1 MDFIRVD
8 GTMGEGGGQVLR
20 SALTLSLLTGRPL
33 RLTRIRARR
42 DPPGLAPQHR
52 MAVQAAARV
61 AGAVVKGD
69 DIGSR
74 VLEFVPGNV
83 TPGGYEFDIGTAGST
98 SLVLQTVLL
107 PLALAP
113 GPSNVRLR
121 GGTHVP
127 WSPCFHFLDWHWRVM
142 LGRLGLHF
150 LLCMI
155 QAGFYPPGGGV
166 VQATIPG
173 GARIGGLELRHR
185 GRLLSIRGLSAAAC
199 LPMEIAERQRSQALQ
214 RLQGLDCPVDIAVEQ
229 LPAPSPGTVLA
240 LLAQFEHGQACFSAL
255 GARGKR
261 AERVADEAAD
271 ELLRFLARDG
281 AVDRWL
287 ADQLLLPLAVART
300 PSEFT
305 TSAVTGHL
313 LTNADVIRAFLPA
326 SIEIDGAAGE
336 PGTVR
341 VTPASGA

>member
-1 MDFIRVD
+1 MDFIQIN

-61 AGAVVKGD
+61 AGALVEGD
-69 DIGSR
+69 DIGSQA
-74 VLEFVPGNV
+74 LKFLPGNV
-83 TPGGYEFDIGTAGST
+83 KPGDYEFDIGTAGST

-142 LGRLGLHF
+142 LDRLGLQF
-150 LLCMI
+150 SLRMD
-155 QAGFYPPGGGV
+155 QAGFYPPGGGEV
-166 VQATIPG
+166 RATIPG
-173 GARIGGLELRHR
+173 SAHIGGLELRHR
-185 GRLLSIRGLSAAAC
+185 GRLLGVRGLSAAAR
-199 LPMEIAERQRSQALQ
+199 LPVEIAERQRSQALQ
-214 RLQGLDCPVDIAVEQ
+214 RLQGLDCPVDIVLEQ
-229 LPAPSPGTVLA
+229 LPAPSPGTVLV
-240 LLAQFEHGQACFSAL
+240 LLAQSEHGQACFSAL

-261 AERVADEAAD
+261 AERVADEVAD
-271 ELLRFLARDG
+271 ELLGFLARDG

-305 TSAVTGHL
+305 TSEVTGHL
-313 LTNADVIRAFLPA
+313 LTNADVIRAFLPVT
-326 SIEIDGAAGE
+326 IEIDGALGK
-336 PGTVR
+336 PGAVR
-341 VTPASGA
+341 VTPRRNA